1 MKQDFVTFYSPGTFV
16 AEQTTREVANWN
28 VTKAVEMMPDIE
40 ERYGARPYGFQFHT
54 KKRGWR
60 DLEPKEIKRSGM
72 YYVNCKVETLVE
84 IEGRA
89 DPKESTLLSNMKC
102 NGWDK
107 VVSPRE
113 GWAWTQPLR
122 EGDTVL

>member
-40 ERYGARPYGFQFHT
+40 ERHGARPYGFQFYT
-54 KKRGWR
+54 KRRGWR
-60 DLEPKEIKRSGM
+60 DFEPKEIKRSGM
-72 YYVNCKVETLVE
+72 YYVNCRVQTLE
-84 IEGRA
+84 DIEAEG
-89 DPKESTLLSNMKC
+89 PVILLENMKC
-102 NGWDK
+102 NGWDR

-122 EGDTVL
+122 EGDIVL

>member
-1 MKQDFVTFYSPGTFV
+1 MKQDYVTFYSPGTFV
-16 AEQTTREVANWN
+16 AEMTTREVASWN

-40 ERYGARPYGFQFHT
+40 ERHGARPYGFSFHT
-54 KKRGWR
+54 KRRGWR
-60 DLEPKEIKRSGM
+60 DFEPKEIKRSGM
-72 YYVNCKVETLVE
+72 YYVNCRVQTLE
-84 IEGRA
+84 DILAEGPGVLA
-89 DPKESTLLSNMKC
+89 QNMQS
-102 NGWDK
+102 NGWDR